1 MSETLERDTEE
12 AAIIKRIE
20 DGELFEHVDELT
32 PGYRKALEEVI
43 HIAAISEVTV
53 LTWAYTAYETAPDIG
68 AKIAVCATI
77 QDEVGHAHQQGFARR
92 EIWHRHTS
100 RRF

>member
-1 MSETLERDTEE
+1 MADVMEREEAE

-32 PGYRKALEEVI
+32 PGYRRALEEVI

-53 LTWAYTAYETAPDIG
+53 LTWAFTAFRTAPDIG

-77 QDEVGHAHQQGFARR
+77 QDEVGHAHQQGLLAEKFG
-92 EIWHRHTS
+92 IDIQ
-100 RRF
+100 